1 MECGTS
7 PVQFGS
13 RTVRISNFKD
23 EPLNLTVRTLTLMS
37 DVFSFNRK
45 VHNFTDDSKRLSVE
59 VPGSAVELQNPV
71 VWASVQERLHRAELW
86 PRAKPA
92 VKQFE

>member
-1 MECGTS
+1 M
-7 PVQFGS
+7 QFGS
-13 RTVRISNFKD
+13 RTVRISNLKD

-59 VPGSAVELQNPV
+59 VPGSAVELLTLIVEALRPT
-71 VWASVQERLHRAELW
+71 R
-86 PRAKPA
+86 
-92 VKQFE
+92 